1 MDKRGL
7 TTDPNRNF
15 GATPEWWESLGPT
28 QKPSPYAHASWKYLQ
43 SFKTEVIEIPGEV
56 SLVYDNGTVFADYLY
71 PIVWDGGLFNPVVPP
86 AVILD
91 SGGFNSSGGIVA
103 FETTTSATVFVYDSL
118 ASYPN
123 VNGLSSIVLDLGNL
137 AIDPGEGVLQ
147 LLSTEDNVALE
158 TEDQDDMAIDPAG
171 SLQLLATED
180 DLTFFFESTAQT
192 QDDTPPGTMLGQL
205 DYILI
210 DKRVDVIGWSHYNW
224 QDATPVKQA
233 FKAMI
238 NSLPN
243 CVEGVYVKDSP
254 TAFWTDLGF
263 RFVNKGDAELKF
275 FPVRYRGY

>member
-7 TTDPNRNF
+7 TTDPNRNI

-28 QKPSPYAHASWKYLQ
+28 QKPSPYAYASWKYLQ
-43 SFKTEVIEIPGEV
+43 SFTTEITEIPGV
-56 SLVYDNGTVFADYLY
+56 VTLVYDNGTVFADYLY

-91 SGGFNSSGGIVA
+91 SGGFNSSGGIVD
-103 FETTTSATVFVYDSL
+103 FETTTFATVFVYDSL
-118 ASYPN
+118 ASYPD
-123 VNGLSSIVLDLGNL
+123 VNGLSAIELDLGDL
-137 AIDPGEGVLQ
+137 ATDP
-147 LLSTEDNVALE
+147 
-158 TEDQDDMAIDPAG
+158 PG
-171 SLQLLATED
+171 SLQLLLTESG
-180 DLTFFFESTAQT
+180 LTIGFEATAQT
-192 QDDTPPGTMLGQL
+192 ADDTPPGTMLGQL
-205 DYILI
+205 DYTLT

-224 QDATPVKQA
+224 EDATPVKQA

-238 NSLPN
+238 NGLPN

-263 RFVNKGDAELKF
+263 RFQNKGDTELKF